1 MFPWTK
7 SFSLRDERKIR
18 RNNLLTT
25 IPTLTKE
32 WRVSFDFKAN
42 SIRRGF
48 QQVLHMTIAGKGAGS
63 GAKYGDRTPAIW
75 VHSSRGFLIS
85 SAVGGKYSYAK
96 YFKPQPRPRRWVK
109 IEVGQ
114 ELVASEMIYS
124 ISINN
129 KEVLSV
135 KNSKPPQFENVKVF
149 AGSPWYFPVDGCI
162 RNLLIEQKG
171 KGRCSSGY

>member
-1 MFPWTK
+1 M
-7 SFSLRDERKIR
+7 
-18 RNNLLTT
+18 
-25 IPTLTKE
+25 
-32 WRVSFDFKAN
+32 
-42 SIRRGF
+42 
-48 QQVLHMTIAGKGAGS
+48 
-63 GAKYGDRTPAIW
+63 
-75 VHSSRGFLIS
+75 
-85 SAVGGKYSYAK
+85 GGKYSYAK
-96 YFKPQPRPRRWVK
+96 YFKPAPRPRRWVK

-171 KGRCSSGY
+171 KGRCSLRY

>member
-1 MFPWTK
+1 
-7 SFSLRDERKIR
+7 
-18 RNNLLTT
+18 
-25 IPTLTKE
+25 
-32 WRVSFDFKAN
+32 
-42 SIRRGF
+42 
-48 QQVLHMTIAGKGAGS
+48 MTIGGKGAGS

-96 YFKPQPRPRRWVK
+96 YFKPPPRPRRWVK

-129 KEVLSV
+129 KKVLTV

-149 AGSPWYFPVDGCI
+149 AGSPWYTPVDGYI

-171 KGRCSSGY
+171 KGRCSLRYYHCVRYFWTRNQTRIVLMYI